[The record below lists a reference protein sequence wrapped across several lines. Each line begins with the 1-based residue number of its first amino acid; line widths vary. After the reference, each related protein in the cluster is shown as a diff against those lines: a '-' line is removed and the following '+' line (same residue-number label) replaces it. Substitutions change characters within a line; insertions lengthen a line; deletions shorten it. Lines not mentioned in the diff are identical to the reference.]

1 MESHKKKVH
10 KLWISVVEDKSM
22 QNNEAE
28 NKGVIKV
35 LDHESRLSKLSKFY
49 KCNHILMKESQQMK
63 REPKGQKVYMSKL

>member
-1 MESHKKKVH
+1 
-10 KLWISVVEDKSM
+10 M

-28 NKGVIKV
+28 NKGGIKV

-49 KCNHILMKESQQMK
+49 KCNHIHMKQSQQMK